1 MEPIAAVQVSLQ
13 MTWLRSVR
21 SRGDLGVIG
30 EREHLARATPPRRWL
45 SILENELRRRTGW
58 VNEAISPFARALHKT
73 PPKPG
78 RLKARVDTLLF
89 PDGEERKSA

>member
-1 MEPIAAVQVSLQ
+1 MEPIAAVQVFFPDDIASLC
-13 MTWLRSVR
+13 

-30 EREHLARATPPRRWL
+30 EREHPVRATRWL

-58 VNEAISPFARALHKT
+58 VNEAISPFARALRK
-73 PPKPG
+73 PVPKPG
-78 RLKARVDTLLF
+78 RLKTRVDTLLF